1 MGVIHKIGRRKPLL
15 HVLCFEGTGVI
26 TVNKKELTY
35 FPTAT
40 LQYKVM
46 QPMSMT
52 ENATNF
58 DVKVNVYGGGS
69 TGQAEAVRMALA
81 RVMCEVNA
89 ENRLILKPEGLLT
102 RDPRMV
108 ERKNSVRRKLV
119 RNFLLE
125 TLILPVLN
133 ICIQD

>member
-1 MGVIHKIGRRKPLL
+1 MFRKEQGN
-15 HVLCFEGTGVI
+15 HC
-26 TVNKKELTY
+26 KQKEFTTY

-58 DVKVNVYGGGS
+58 DVKYLWRWFNWTSRSCKNGI
-69 TGQAEAVRMALA
+69 A
-81 RVMCEVNA
+81 RVMCEVNP

-108 ERKNSVRRKLV
+108 ERRNSVRRSS
-119 RNFLLE
+119 
-125 TLILPVLN
+125 
-133 ICIQD
+133 